1 MQQFNQFRTYA
12 EGENMPITEDGIPG
26 VMARNGGV
34 SMKRG
39 GALRTAARKVQSA
52 GFGEDKILVHINP
65 SEYAEL
71 IRKHGPV
78 TYNDETGLPQLGFFK
93 SLGKILKI
101 AAPII
106 LSVALPGLGTAIGA
120 GISGGLLAGTAA
132 SALGGAILG
141 AGTGFVTSGGKLKGA
156 LMGGVAGGLGGAFQG
171 ASSMGGLTPTE
182 YGNLTFAQK
191 AMVGNRLPGF
201 FNATDPAKA
210 VMDARFVSGSG
221 IPGMKFDQ
229 TLANKFTSA
238 TPPSFLDSIAGKSQ
252 LTSSILNPAMK
263 GLPALL
269 TSPAGIMAGG
279 YLIDALGKKK
289 PTGAGTETG
298 TGTGVPIKYPLAPG
312 QTEPYSAVPGP
323 NIAAPTLQQ
332 MAAVQQP
339 QNVQLPDGSVVPASY
354 FQNAILPNYAAQQN
368 EYTPF
373 AFKGS
378 RSPVYARTGGLA
390 QVKRYDA
397 GGTVTTQSAPFVPTR
412 RAYTADELRAK
423 GYNAATAGETGLPA
437 GFSFFTDYTTAPTG
451 TTPGGGTP
459 GGGTPGGGT
468 PGGGTPGGGT
478 PGGGTPGGG
487 TPGGGTPG
495 GGTPGGGTP
504 GGSTPG
510 GGTPVDTTGGGNFGD
525 DTTNPSP
532 GGLTPVG
539 ETTTDQYGT
548 TIDSQGTVIS
558 ANVDTSQYWDPTTG
572 QYRGNW
578 PGITQ
583 YLRDQEA
590 ARNTIGDGVGAGT
603 TNYSQDSSQPE
614 YFDSNYFD
622 QYSGLKKGGALR
634 QASRYVRGQGDGQAD
649 KIPAMLSDGEYVMD
663 AESVSALGNGSS
675 EAGAKKLDEFRMNLR
690 KHKRSAPIGKIPP
703 KTKKL
708 NKYMSG
714 GSR

>member
-106 LSVALPGLGTAIGA
+106 LSVALPGLGTAIGV
-120 GISGGLLAGTAA
+120 GIGLTGTAA
-132 SALGGAILG
+132 AAVGGAILG

-156 LMGGVAGGLGGAFQG
+156 LMGGVAGGFGGYLQG
-171 ASSMGGLTPTE
+171 ASGMGGLTPTE

-191 AMVGNRLPGF
+191 AMVGNNLGF
-201 FNATDPAKA
+201 LGATDPAKA

-221 IPGMKFDQ
+221 IPGMKFNQ
-229 TLANKFTSA
+229 ALADKFTPA
-238 TPPSFLDSIAGKSQ
+238 TPPSFLDSIIGKSQ
-252 LTSSILNPAMK
+252 LTSSVLNPAMK

-269 TSPAGIMAGG
+269 TSPAGITAGG
-279 YLIDALGKKK
+279 FLIDALGKKK
-289 PTGAGTETG
+289 PTGAGTGTGTG

-323 NIAAPTLQQ
+323 NIFAPTLQQ

-339 QNVQLPDGSVVPASY
+339 AQQSETVQLPDGRVVPASY

-368 EYTPF
+368 EYSPF
-373 AFKGS
+373 TFKGS

-412 RAYTADELRAK
+412 RAFTADELRAR

-451 TTPGGGTP
+451 TTPTGTTP
-459 GGGTPGGGT
+459 TGTTPTGT
-468 PGGGTPGGGT
+468 TPTGTTPTGT
-478 PGGGTPGGG
+478 TPTGTTPTG
-487 TPGGGTPG
+487 TTPTGTTPT
-495 GGTPGGGTP
+495 GTTPTGT
-504 GGSTPG
+504 TPT
-510 GGTPVDTTGGGNFGD
+510 GTTPTGTTPTDTTGGVNFGD
-525 DTTNPSP
+525 DTTETSP
-532 GGLTPVG
+532 GGRTPVG

-548 TIDSQGTVIS
+548 TRDSQGTVIS

-572 QYRGNW
+572 QYLGNW
-578 PGITQ
+578 RGIDQ
-583 YLRDQEA
+583 YLIDQEA
-590 ARNTIGDGVGAGT
+590 ARNTIGGGVGGGT
-603 TNYSQDSSQPE
+603 TNSSQSE
-614 YFDSNYFD
+614 YFDPNYFD
-622 QYSGLKKGGALR
+622 QSAGFQKGGALR